1 MPGTVPC
8 GGLQTAGALL
18 FEWRGWGLN
27 SPPPPTDQTE
37 SPSSP
42 VRAVGPRSQSRCWN
56 PGASTWNAGLNYK
69 QQQRQ
74 QQLGAHVRQR
84 LLRLAAAPV
93 RSLPTHSLAPGK
105 ETVLWSR
112 GLLPGALRKSESAL
126 DEWAPHP
133 LPHVTPPR
141 HPPPP
146 AAGQTSCTRAWPAR
160 SGGPAAL

>member
-93 RSLPTHSLAPGK
+93 RSLPTHSLAPG
-105 ETVLWSR
+105 R
-112 GLLPGALRKSESAL
+112 RQFCGPGGSSQALCERASQPWMSGR
-126 DEWAPHP
+126 PTP
-133 LPHVTPPR
+133 SPTSPPQVT
-141 HPPPP
+141 PPP